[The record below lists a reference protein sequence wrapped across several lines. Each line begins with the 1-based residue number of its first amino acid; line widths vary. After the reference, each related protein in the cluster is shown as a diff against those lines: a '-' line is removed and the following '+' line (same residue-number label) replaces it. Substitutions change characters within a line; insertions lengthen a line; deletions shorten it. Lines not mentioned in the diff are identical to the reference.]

1 MKLLITLLL
10 GTLFLTAGT
19 TEEEIAKQAI
29 VKIYTTFK
37 APNYQEPWNSSMA
50 SATGSG
56 AIIEGKRILT
66 NAHVVANHTFIEVE
80 RYGERKRYIAK
91 VKFVSHQ
98 ADLALLEVEDETFF
112 NGVTPLQFDGLPQIE
127 QKVVVYGYPMGGS
140 TLSATIGV
148 VSRIEHHRY
157 SHSGEKF
164 LAIQVDAAVNP
175 GNSGGP
181 ALSNGKIVGVVMQV
195 IKRSQNIGYLV
206 PVMMV
211 KHFLKDIEDGKCDGF
226 ADLGLTTQKMEN
238 PAIRHY
244 YHMDENET
252 GKLVAEIV
260 YNSSLKGILKKGDI
274 LTAIDGHKIEND
286 GTIAFRPHEFTDFNY
301 YVDRYQMHQSV
312 ELEVLRNGEKMKV
325 DANLTN
331 TADDIL
337 LVKTTRY
344 DRMPTYYIYGGY
356 VFSPLTRNLLLST
369 NRNRLALSYFATQW
383 PTKEK
388 KEVVVLLKVLASDIS
403 RGNNGF
409 AMWPIEKI
417 NGETFDSFKTFFEK
431 FNNAEGQ
438 YVVLED
444 KDGVRVVIDRKEAET
459 KQKKILDKYNIEY
472 DRSIDLRKK
481 RPGSNEAQ

>member
-1 MKLLITLLL
+1 MKLLLTLLL
-10 GTLFLTAGT
+10 STLFLTANADQDDIT
-19 TEEEIAKQAI
+19 KQAI
-29 VKIYTTFK
+29 VKIYTVSK
-37 APNYQEPWNSSMA
+37 VLNYQEPWNSSTR
-50 SATGSG
+50 SSTGSG
-56 AIIEGKRILT
+56 AIIEGNRILT

-80 RYGERKRYIAK
+80 RYGQRKRYIAK
-91 VKFVSHQ
+91 VLFVSHQ
-98 ADLALLEVEDETFF
+98 ADLAVLEVKDKAFF
-112 NGVTPLQFDGLPQIE
+112 KGVIPLQFGELPQIE
-127 QKVVVYGYPMGGS
+127 QKIVVYGYPMGGS

-157 SHSGEKF
+157 AHSGEQF

-181 ALSNGKIVGVVMQV
+181 ALSNGKIIGVVMQV
-195 IKRSQNIGYLV
+195 ISRSQSIGYLV

-238 PAIRHY
+238 PALRHY
-244 YHMDENET
+244 YGLDDNET
-252 GKLVAEIV
+252 GKLVADIV
-260 YNSSLKGILKKGDI
+260 YNSSLNGIIRKGDI

-286 GTIAFRPHEFTDFNY
+286 GTIAFRPHEYTNFNY
-301 YVDRYQMHQSV
+301 YVDKYQMYQTV
-312 ELEVLRNGEKMKV
+312 KLDIFREGRNMQI
-325 DANLTN
+325 DANLTH

-344 DRMPTYYIYGGY
+344 DTMPTYYIYGGY

-388 KEVVVLLKVLASDIS
+388 KEVVVLLKVLASDMS
-403 RGNNGF
+403 RGNNNMG
-409 AMWPIEKI
+409 MWPIEKI

-431 FNNAEGQ
+431 LNSAKGK

-444 KDGVRVVIDRKEAET
+444 KDGVRVVIDREEAKE
-459 KQKKILDKYNIEY
+459 KQKDILQKYNIEY

-481 RPGSNEAQ
+481 

>member
-1 MKLLITLLL
+1 MKLLLSLLL
-10 GTLFLTAGT
+10 STLFLAASVSQ
-19 TEEEIAKQAI
+19 EDISKQAI

-56 AIIEGKRILT
+56 AIIGGRRILT

-80 RYGERKRYIAK
+80 RYGQRKRYIAK

-98 ADLALLEVEDETFF
+98 ADLALLEVEDEAFFEGVVPLTF
-112 NGVTPLQFDGLPQIE
+112 GGLPQIE

-181 ALSNGKIVGVVMQV
+181 ALSDGKIVGVVMQV

-206 PVMMV
+206 PVPMV
-211 KHFLKDIEDGKCDGF
+211 KHFLEDIKDGKCDGF

-244 YHMDENET
+244 YGMDENET

-260 YNSSLKGILKKGDI
+260 YNSSLKGILQKGDI

-301 YVDRYQMHQSV
+301 YVDQYQMYQSLK
-312 ELEVLRNGEKMKV
+312 LEVLRNGKKMTV
-325 DANLTN
+325 DANLTH

-344 DRMPTYYIYGGY
+344 DTMPTYYIYGGY

-369 NRNRLALSYFATQW
+369 NRNRLVLSYFATQW
-383 PTKEK
+383 PTEKK
-388 KEVVVLLKVLASDIS
+388 KEVVVLIKVLASDIS
-403 RGNNGF
+403 RGNNNF
-409 AMWPIEKI
+409 AMWPIEKL

-431 FNNAEGQ
+431 FNHAKGR

-444 KDGVRVVIDRKEAET
+444 KDGVRVVIDRKEAEA
-459 KQKKILDKYNIEY
+459 KQKEILDRYNIEY
-472 DRSIDLRKK
+472 DRSEDLRKK
-481 RPGSNEAQ
+481 PSDVNEAQ

>member
-1 MKLLITLLL
+1 MKIIIALLFSI
-10 GTLFLTAGT
+10 LFLTAGMMQ
-19 TEEEIAKQAI
+19 EDIAKQAI

-80 RYGERKRYIAK
+80 RYGQRKRYIAK
-91 VKFVSHQ
+91 VEFVSHQ
-98 ADLALLEVEDETFF
+98 ADLALLKVEDEAFF
-112 NGVTPLQFDGLPQIE
+112 NGVTPLQFDGLPEIE
-127 QKVVVYGYPMGGS
+127 QKVVVYGYPMGGN

-181 ALSNGKIVGVVMQV
+181 ALSDGKIVGVVMQV
-195 IKRSQNIGYLV
+195 IRKSQNIGYLV
-206 PVMMV
+206 PIPIV
-211 KHFLKDIEDGKCDGF
+211 KHFLKDIEDGKYNGF

-244 YHMDENET
+244 YGLDENET

-260 YNSSLKGILKKGDI
+260 YNSSLKGVLQKGDI
-274 LTAIDGHKIEND
+274 LISIDGHKIEND

-301 YVDRYQMHQSV
+301 YVDKYQMHES
-312 ELEVLRNGEKMKV
+312 LKLGIFRNGKKMVV
-325 DANLTN
+325 DANLTH

-344 DRMPTYYIYGGY
+344 DRMPTYFIYGGY

-369 NRNRLALSYFATQW
+369 NRNRLVLSYFATQW
-383 PTKEK
+383 PTEEK
-388 KEVVVLLKVLASDIS
+388 KEVVVLLKVLVSDIS

-431 FNNAEGQ
+431 FNNIKGR
-438 YVVLED
+438 YIILED
-444 KDGVRVVIDRKEAET
+444 KDGVRVVIDREEANA
-459 KQKKILDKYNIEY
+459 KQKEILEKYNVEY
-472 DRSIDLRKK
+472 DKSVDLRKEEPK
-481 RPGSNEAQ
+481 NDEAQ